1 MRISDWSSDVCSS
14 DLFRAARRQ
23 DQRRLATDSC
33 ACAGDNRALSVE
45 IDHSL
50 ISLFRN
56 KVFPARRIRFL
67 QAVPPSSSREIALTI
82 KSGRWDLLGKN
93 RAASASIRA
102 QDRKSTRL
110 NSSH

>member
-23 DQRRLATDSC
+23 DQRRLATDSR

-56 KVFPARRIRFL
+56 KVFPARRIRFI
-67 QAVPPSSSREIALTI
+67 QAVTPSSSREIALTI
-82 KSGRWDLLGKN
+82 KSGRWDLRSEEHTSELQ
-93 RAASASIRA
+93 SIMRITYA
-102 QDRKSTRL
+102 VFCV
-110 NSSH
+110 